1 MKKLIGV
8 FIFIFFIS
16 NLNSVLASELRDKVG
31 VDEKLGNKIPLNTMF
46 FDSDGKEVIL
56 KDLIS
61 KPTVIDFAYYKCTG
75 ICTPLMT
82 EVADVVNKIDLIAGK
97 DYNII
102 TISINPDE
110 LPKDAAN
117 KKAEM
122 MNLVKTE
129 IPDSAWRFLTG
140 DSLSIN
146 ELTKAVGFNYERQ
159 GDTFLHTGLLV
170 FVSSDGKIC
179 RYLKPGFTDRGDFRI
194 LPFIFKMA
202 IVEASKGEA
211 IPVIDELSRYCFSY
225 EPKNESYV
233 FNWFK
238 ISGAGILLA
247 VAAVFIFVVLKPK
260 KKVKS

>member
-8 FIFIFFIS
+8 FVLIIFLS
-16 NLNSVLASELRDKVG
+16 NLSSILAVEYRDKVG
-31 VDEKLGNKIPLNTMF
+31 VNEKLGDKIPLNTKF
-46 FDSDGKEVIL
+46 FDSDGKQVTL
-56 KDLIS
+56 KNLIT

-82 EVADVVNKIDLIAGK
+82 EVADVINKIDLVAGK

-102 TISINPDE
+102 TVSFNADE
-110 LPKDAAN
+110 FPKDAA
-117 KKAEM
+117 KKKIEM
-122 MNLVKTE
+122 MNLVKSE
-129 IPDSAWRFLTG
+129 IPNSAWRFLTG
-140 DSLSIN
+140 DSASIN
-146 ELTKAVGFNYERQ
+146 ELTNAVGFNFEKQ

-194 LPFIFKMA
+194 LPFSFKMA

-211 IPVIDELSRYCFSY
+211 IPVIEEISRYCFSY

-238 ISGAGILLA
+238 ISGVGVLIIVAGLF
-247 VAAVFIFVVLKPK
+247 VFVVLKPK
-260 KKVKS
+260 KNK

>member
-1 MKKLIGV
+1 MKKITGV
-8 FIFIFFIS
+8 FGLIIFLLSFNF
-16 NLNSVLASELRDKVG
+16 VFASDLREKVG
-31 VDEKLGNKIPLNTMF
+31 VVEKLGNKIPLNTKF
-46 FDSDGKEVIL
+46 FDSNGKEVKL
-56 KDLIS
+56 KDLIT
-61 KPTVIDFAYYKCTG
+61 KPTVIDLVYYKCTG

-82 EVADVVNKIDLIAGK
+82 EVADVVNKIDLTAGK

-102 TISINPDE
+102 SISFNPDE
-110 LPKDAAN
+110 LPKDAAK

-140 DSLSIN
+140 DSLSIREFTN
-146 ELTKAVGFNYERQ
+146 AIGFNYEQQ

-211 IPVIDELSRYCFSY
+211 IPVIDEVSRYCFSF

-238 ISGAGILLA
+238 ISGAGILVA
-247 VAAVFIFVVLKPK
+247 VAAIFIFVVLKPK
-260 KKVKS
+260 KKISS